1 MTKEHLVKPVFHQNR
16 YAAELDE
23 FVTEGIS
30 WLDIGAGHKMHDGWL
45 GASSEELAARPTYF
59 AGCDLG
65 EDVLENPFLHEARVA
80 DAAALPWDAETFDLV
95 SANMVAEHLEE
106 PERVL
111 RQIHRVLRPGGRC
124 LLVTPNLK
132 HPVVRASTFV
142 PKGPRRLFRVLI
154 DGAPDEDVFPT
165 YYRLNTTRD
174 IRALAERVG
183 FEIELLEVF
192 MSEPPILPSWFGRLE
207 VGLIGMGHRLGA
219 REIASNLMIR
229 LRKG

>member
-1 MTKEHLVKPVFHQNR
+1 MADRPSDKPVFHQNR
-16 YAAELDE
+16 YAEELDR
-23 FVTEGIS
+23 FVTDGIA

-45 GASSEELAARPTYF
+45 GASSEVLAARPNYF

-65 EDVLENPFLHEARVA
+65 EDVLENPYLHDARVA
-80 DAAALPWDAETFDLV
+80 DAAALPWEAETFDLV

-111 RQIHRVLRPGGRC
+111 REIHRVLRPGGCC
-124 LLVTPNLK
+124 LFVTPNLK

-142 PKGPRRLFRVLI
+142 PKGPRRLFRVMV

-165 YYRLNTTRD
+165 HYRLNTSSAVRT
-174 IRALAERVG
+174 LAQRTGLVVEQ
-183 FEIELLEVF
+183 LDVF

-207 VGLIGMGHRLGA
+207 TGLVGLGHRLGA
-219 REIASNLMIR
+219 REIASNLMVR
-229 LRKG
+229 LRKP